1 MDLRNVA
8 KCFLSLALSLSLS
21 LSHTHTNINARTHLL
36 LHTFKHKHMLSNT
49 HQPKL
54 THTHKTLC
62 IHPHAHPPT
71 PTRTLV
77 YTDTQTHL
85 HTDTLSFNILDLLS
99 RTVRFFRD
107 LSAPINPPPGL
118 KFVTNL
124 FPQLLPEQTLPCVG
138 TKQKTNRFIFA
149 LSSVKHSFP
158 RVESSL
164 SRQIHRKRFGQ
175 INNL

>member
-1 MDLRNVA
+1 M
-8 KCFLSLALSLSLS
+8 LSLSLS
-21 LSHTHTNINARTHLL
+21 LSLTHTHTHTNNNARTHLL
-36 LHTFKHKHMLSNT
+36 LHTYKHKHMLSNT

-62 IHPHAHPPT
+62 IHPHPHAHPPT

-77 YTDTQTHL
+77 YTHTQTHL

-107 LSAPINPPPGL
+107 LSAPMNPPPGL